1 MLESKLNPK
10 EIYKILIAHMSRGGC
25 KENFLGDLKL
35 SEVAFAN
42 SLIDN
47 EFPVLYYEMY
57 LQGKPRTDF
66 HVSISGKSIHTCNN
80 FPANL
85 GGGGYEKVFEWYK
98 NTPGRGSLIFSYDV
112 SEGRTDS
119 HTAHIFF
126 ELPFTYVKE
135 YFKVM
140 GSEESAEYLKE
151 FELRVPKGW
160 EHTYYGLFKGR
171 AASPVRID
179 YFVNEDL
186 QKIYAEDISIFG
198 AHLKNLG
205 FNAVNEEFLQRC
217 KEMANLP
224 FQMELQFN
232 VLGVNKLDS
241 TISVSSTLTPNVFGQ
256 DTSFRIRELFSEGG
270 NGYDLMKKIE
280 SWGLSD
286 SRWQYIKAVSFNKY
300 LRLGKLSL
308 HISNL
313 PIFLKVRWREGNMLD
328 AKLYFIAFAKD
339 ESKNELYKNFY
350 PKTARKPDGMN
361 RHLTFAV

>member
-1 MLESKLNPK
+1 MDVTLIGGSEIKKVREINLFESKLNPK
-10 EIYKILIAHMSRGGC
+10 EIYKILITHMSRNGC
-25 KENFLGDLKL
+25 KENFVGDLKL

-42 SLIDN
+42 SLIDDA
-47 EFPVLYYEMY
+47 FPILYYEMH

-66 HVSISGKSIHTCNN
+66 HVSISGKSIHACNN

-85 GGGGYEKVFEWYK
+85 GGGDYEKVFEWYK
-98 NTPGRGSLIFSYDV
+98 NTPGHRDLIFSYDV

-119 HTAHIFF
+119 HTLHMFF
-126 ELPFTYVKE
+126 ELPFTYIKE

-140 GSEESAEYLKE
+140 GSEESTEYLKE
-151 FELRVPKGW
+151 FELRVPKDW
-160 EHTYYGLFKGR
+160 SHIYYGLFKGR
-171 AASPVRID
+171 AASPVRLD
-179 YFVNEDL
+179 YFVNEE
-186 QKIYAEDISIFG
+186 QQRIYAEDISIFG

-217 KEMANLP
+217 KEIANLP

-241 TISVSSTLTPNVFGQ
+241 TIGVSSTLAPSNAFCQRNSVQ
-256 DTSFRIRELFSEGG
+256 VRELFSEGG

-300 LRLGKLSL
+300 LRLGKVSL
-308 HISNL
+308 HILNL
-313 PIFLKVRWREGNMLD
+313 PIFLKVRWREGKMLD
-328 AKLYFIAFAKD
+328 AKLYFIASAEEEKI
-339 ESKNELYKNFY
+339 
-350 PKTARKPDGMN
+350 
-361 RHLTFAV
+361 